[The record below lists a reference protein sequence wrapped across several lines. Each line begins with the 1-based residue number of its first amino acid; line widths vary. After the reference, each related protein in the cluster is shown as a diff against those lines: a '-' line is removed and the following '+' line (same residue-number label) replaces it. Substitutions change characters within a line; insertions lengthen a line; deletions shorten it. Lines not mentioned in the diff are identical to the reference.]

1 MALEFFPFSGYVCVC
16 VCVCVCVY
24 VQVCSNY
31 IMLLYTHFRVW
42 DVLI

>member
-16 VCVCVCVY
+16 VCV
-24 VQVCSNY
+24 QVCYNY